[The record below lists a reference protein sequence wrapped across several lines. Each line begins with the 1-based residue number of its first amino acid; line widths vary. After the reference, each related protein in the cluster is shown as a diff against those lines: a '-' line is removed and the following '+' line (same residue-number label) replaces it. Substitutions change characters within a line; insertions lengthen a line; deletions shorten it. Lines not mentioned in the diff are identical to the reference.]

1 MAILL
6 LHRRQLP
13 TNIPLYQIDFIM
25 GDTKMPKD
33 QVNLRVGSQPDLQHG
48 EVLAQD
54 LDNEKLSFKYVW
66 KHRRVLGCTISH
78 LLAVTP
84 FLKRFGREVDGQL
97 LVSANDQQTVNAA
110 DTVGSF
116 LSAFAA
122 GFVSDHIGRKWTIVI
137 GCLFCVAGI
146 VVQYFSTSIVQ
157 LFGGKL
163 LGTFGYGLGHALGPV
178 FVAELAPNQM
188 RGLCLA
194 LINTMI
200 GVGQWLNGAGCYAA
214 SSSVSDDRAWRV
226 PIISQL
232 IPPCILLLGLPF
244 LAESPAWLILKGR
257 HAEARKSLRRFHGPD
272 IDVDTAMAFAVS
284 AVKAEREVGK
294 SSSSY
299 LQCFKGTDGRRTLII
314 CMTYIAQQLT
324 GINFIAGYLTYYF
337 RLTGV
342 NNPLGTVQIAFGT
355 QLFANPCALPTTASS
370 QRHCFHDRFLLVIG
384 DISIIST
391 QSALTSTVALMVVW
405 GYLYQATL
413 GAVAFVIGAETPS
426 MALRQKTYSINM
438 MSAGASSCL
447 ILQIMPYLFNPD
459 QADLGGKICFV
470 FFAMTVPVCIYF
482 YFCLPEMKGR
492 SYVEIEEMF
501 QKRVAARK
509 FKSYVRGGCRSGSKQ

>member
-1 MAILL
+1 M
-6 LHRRQLP
+6 
-13 TNIPLYQIDFIM
+13 
-25 GDTKMPKD
+25 
-33 QVNLRVGSQPDLQHG
+33 
-48 EVLAQD
+48 
-54 LDNEKLSFKYVW
+54 
-66 KHRRVLGCTISH
+66 
-78 LLAVTP
+78 
-84 FLKRFGREVDGQL
+84 
-97 LVSANDQQTVNAA
+97 
-110 DTVGSF
+110 
-116 LSAFAA
+116 
-122 GFVSDHIGRKWTIVI
+122 IV
-137 GCLFCVAGI
+137 
-146 VVQYFSTSIVQ
+146 
-157 LFGGKL
+157 
-163 LGTFGYGLGHALGPV
+163 
-178 FVAELAPNQM
+178 
-188 RGLCLA
+188 
-194 LINTMI
+194 
-200 GVGQWLNGAGCYAA
+200 VGQWLHGAACYAA
-214 SSSVSDDRAWRV
+214 SLSFSGDRAWRV

-284 AVKAEREVGK
+284 AVEAEREVGK

-299 LQCFKGTDGRRTLII
+299 LQCFKGTDGGRTLII
-314 CMTYIAQQLT
+314 YMTYIAQQLT

-337 RLTGV
+337 RLAGV

-355 QLFANPCALPTTASS
+355 QLFGNLCALVIV
-370 QRHCFHDRFLLVIG
+370 DRVGRRPLLVGGTVFMTVVLLVIG
-384 DISIIST
+384 GISMMST
-391 QSALTSTVALMVVW
+391 QSALTGTVALMVVW
-405 GYLYQATL
+405 GYLHQATL

-447 ILQIMPYLFNPD
+447 ILQIMPYLLNPD

-470 FFAMTVPVCIYF
+470 FFAMAVPVCIYF

-509 FKSYVRGGCRSGSKQ
+509 FKSYVREAVVDLDQSNGKSTDITTESRTEDVEA